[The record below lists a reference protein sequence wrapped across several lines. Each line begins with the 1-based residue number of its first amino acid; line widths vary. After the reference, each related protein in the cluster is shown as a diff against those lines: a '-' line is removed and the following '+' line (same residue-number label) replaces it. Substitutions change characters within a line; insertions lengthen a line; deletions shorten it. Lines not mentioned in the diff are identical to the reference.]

1 MLGENILLTKT
12 GIVKIADFGLARYI
26 DKLQIR
32 PLTQVVVTLWYRPPE
47 ILLGDRKYD
56 YKCDMWSAGII
67 MLEMLLR
74 RCPFMGKNE
83 KHQLEEIFK
92 LCGTPNEG
100 SWSGI
105 QKYLNYYSNK

>member
-12 GIVKIADFGLARYI
+12 GIVKIADF
-26 DKLQIR
+26 
-32 PLTQVVVTLWYRPPE
+32 RPPE

-56 YKCDMWSAGII
+56 YKCDMWSVGII

-83 KHQLEEIFK
+83 KH
-92 LCGTPNEG
+92 
-100 SWSGI
+100 
-105 QKYLNYYSNK
+105 